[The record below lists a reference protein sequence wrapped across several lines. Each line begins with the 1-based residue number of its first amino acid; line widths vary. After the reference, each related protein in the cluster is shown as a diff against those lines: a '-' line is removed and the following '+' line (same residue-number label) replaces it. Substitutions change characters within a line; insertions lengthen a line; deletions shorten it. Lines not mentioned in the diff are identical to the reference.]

1 MRASPAILPAT
12 VAFAAVA
19 GLFLSGCSNG
29 QVPAAPESPG
39 TSQSAAEV
47 PTGATPV
54 AFRSVEELGPY
65 RSSSG
70 LQQRQRVV
78 VEEPQAWEALW
89 GTLTSRQPQAP
100 ALPSVDFSRERLV
113 VVSMGERPSGG
124 YSIEVEGV
132 FLSGGTLYVS
142 VLEVSPGSDCMTTTA
157 MTQPVD
163 AVVVPAGKE
172 PVKFVERSK
181 VQSCSGP

>member
-1 MRASPAILPAT
+1 MRASFFFLL
-12 VAFAAVA
+12 AAVA
-19 GLFLSGCSNG
+19 GLCLSGCSNG
-29 QVPAAPESPG
+29 QAPATPEAPGS
-39 TSQSAAEV
+39 SQSAAEV
-47 PTGATPV
+47 PAGATPV
-54 AFRSVEELGPY
+54 AFRSVAELGPY

-78 VEEPQAWEALW
+78 VENPQAWEALW

-100 ALPSVDFSRERLV
+100 ARPSVDFNRERLV

-124 YSIEVEGV
+124 YAIEVEGV
-132 FLSGGTLYVS
+132 FQSGGSLYVS

-157 MTQPVD
+157 LTQPVA
-163 AVVVPAGKE
+163 AVALPAGRE
-172 PVKFVERSK
+172 PVKFVERTK